1 MSNDGMV
8 LTPSLVTVSEVFI
21 ASILYPP
28 IITRLWSWP
37 TVQTL
42 EPHLSSVRVSGRVDQ
57 FSCAAL
63 HWVQLLLVSG
73 FPPPQNRLP
82 DWMWPF
88 LPSAREGSSQV
99 DLVQG
104 RNNSADCHPPDPPV
118 MRMAA
123 KWEIHIH
130 NYTLFNIVMECGLRG
145 VWKLAVSGY
154 IRG

>member
-1 MSNDGMV
+1 MGIENGNGWKWELEMGMEIESTPKPMFIIDNLTYHVGYFMSNDGMV

-82 DWMWPF
+82 D
-88 LPSAREGSSQV
+88 
-99 DLVQG
+99 
-104 RNNSADCHPPDPPV
+104 
-118 MRMAA
+118 
-123 KWEIHIH
+123 
-130 NYTLFNIVMECGLRG
+130 
-145 VWKLAVSGY
+145 
-154 IRG
+154 